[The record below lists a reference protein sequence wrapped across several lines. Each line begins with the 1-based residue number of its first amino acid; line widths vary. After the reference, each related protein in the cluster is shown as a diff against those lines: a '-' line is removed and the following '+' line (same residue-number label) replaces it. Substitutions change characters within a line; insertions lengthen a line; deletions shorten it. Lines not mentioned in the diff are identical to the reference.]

1 MCVEGMAGNT
11 DGEGGREQ
19 MTGVL
24 NPSRVWI
31 LFGGKGKP
39 LGGSKQGCSVVR
51 QVLQKAV
58 SDS

>member
-31 LFGGKGKP
+31 LFGGQGEAF
-39 LGGSKQGCSVVR
+39 GGIEAGV
-51 QVLQKAV
+51 
-58 SDS
+58 